1 MLSCRSITVGS
12 CALELLLWA
21 RHQPTH
27 LGREPRVCTAG
38 RVQMLSFAL
47 RWHAPRC
54 ANVGAW
60 GKTCAQ
66 PLVVSLGRAF
76 PLGPTAGRIGKSGRP
91 HILCFCVLKFV
102 TRYRGVLVMF
112 LCQACR
118 CGRLGASATLSLHP
132 VLIVF
137 LCFEIRIPRY
147 RVVVVMFF
155 SQACRCGRLGASATP
170 QIFQSTLVLFDPKKI
185 EVFFSKKLEV
195 FSLKK

>member
-1 MLSCRSITVGS
+1 M
-12 CALELLLWA
+12 
-21 RHQPTH
+21 
-27 LGREPRVCTAG
+27 
-38 RVQMLSFAL
+38 
-47 RWHAPRC
+47 
-54 ANVGAW
+54 GAW

-155 SQACRCGRLGASATP
+155 SQACRCGRLGASATLSFHP
-170 QIFQSTLVLFDPKKI
+170 VLIVFLCFEIRSPLSSRCGHVFHPVLIVFLCFEIRNLLSSRCGHVFQPSLSLWTAWRVCYFEFPSCSYCVS
-185 EVFFSKKLEV
+185 VF
-195 FSLKK
+195 